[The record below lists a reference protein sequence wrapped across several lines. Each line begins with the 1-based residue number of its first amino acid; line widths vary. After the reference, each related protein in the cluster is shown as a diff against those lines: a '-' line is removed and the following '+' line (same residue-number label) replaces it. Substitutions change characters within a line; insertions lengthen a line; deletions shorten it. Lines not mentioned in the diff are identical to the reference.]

1 VVCLEAVRYVMVLP
15 TSSNELSSE
24 IGKRILSCLTSE
36 INYDIQSLASAR
48 SQSEVDITALQVR
61 SAHLFSY
68 TSVVSLQ
75 TQLYLMCTAVT
86 CHPVWQLF
94 IPLSHCMSLAQRT
107 LESGQA
113 FSQRQLEQV
122 CNQYSVS
129 HAKHQCMTLP
139 LRFRTASWL
148 KS

>member
-1 VVCLEAVRYVMVLP
+1 MRWCCQQAALDSPL
-15 TSSNELSSE
+15 
-24 IGKRILSCLTSE
+24 ILTSAFL
-36 INYDIQSLASAR
+36 I
-48 SQSEVDITALQVR
+48 
-61 SAHLFSY
+61 
-68 TSVVSLQ
+68 VSLLNI
-75 TQLYLMCTAVT
+75 TTIFSRLRLRALNLRSTSLLSKCVPRICSHPRPLFHLKLQLYLMCTAVN

-94 IPLSHCMSLAQRT
+94 IPLPHCMPLAQRT

-129 HAKHQCMTLP
+129 RAKHQLISLP

>member
-1 VVCLEAVRYVMVLP
+1 VVCFEAVRFVMVLP
-15 TSSNELSSE
+15 TSSAEFSSDFD
-24 IGKRILSCLTSE
+24 KRILNCLTSE
-36 INYDIQSLASAR
+36 NNYDIQSLASAR

-61 SAHLFSY
+61 SAHLSHPRLLFHFK
-68 TSVVSLQ
+68 L
-75 TQLYLMCTAVT
+75 QLYLMCNAVT

-94 IPLSHCMSLAQRT
+94 IPLPHCMFLAQRT

-129 HAKHQCMTLP
+129 HAKHQLISLP